1 MHPEQIRIFQ
11 SMTPGRKLRLAVQ
24 LHESARRL
32 KAAALRRRHPDWT
45 AEQIARKVRDIFLH
59 ART

>member
-1 MHPEQIRIFQ
+1 MHAEQVRIFQ

-32 KAAALRRRHPDWT
+32 KISALRRQHPDW
-45 AEQIARKVRDIFLH
+45 ADDRIAKKAREVFLY
-59 ART
+59 AGT